1 MLIVSDLKAHTKQI
15 NQRRKLKIFCLEN
28 IDTKK
33 GCLFFFP
40 FSRNCSKEA
49 NCVDVNLNEV
59 M

>member
-15 NQRRKLKIFCLEN
+15 NQSRKLKIFCLEN

-33 GCLFFFP
+33 VVYFFSP
-40 FSRNCSKEA
+40 FSRSCSKKA
-49 NCVDVNLNEV
+49 NSVDVNLNEV

>member
-15 NQRRKLKIFCLEN
+15 NQSRKLKIFCLEN

-33 GCLFFFP
+33 VVYFFSA
-40 FSRNCSKEA
+40 FSRSCSKKA
-49 NCVDVNLNEV
+49 NSVDVNLNEV